1 LKEQNDIE
9 GNEQDNVFSNNACLS
24 QFEVF
29 ASDQP
34 LNSPEM
40 ESKFGNITTQFNDNS
55 PWISARKSSETGKS
69 SGIGDNEPWELE
81 DNGEEIITPVPTTS
95 RFSAFNNDEFS
106 ITEKAD
112 SHINFFSDSFNPPII
127 AETNS
132 NANKENDDGHFTKQ
146 ISNEDID
153 QSFAKSVRFDD
164 NVQKI
169 RAPTPQKDILNE
181 SKSSTT
187 SDSNEVE
194 IDDITPSFETISDRI
209 TDHMETSF
217 VNVDTTDVKVYISFL
232 ILINEV
238 SILFSDGTST

>member
-55 PWISARKSSETGKS
+55 PWISAKKSSETGKS

-81 DNGEEIITPVPTTS
+81 DNGEEIITPVPTTN
-95 RFSAFNNDEFS
+95 RLSAFNND
-106 ITEKAD
+106 
-112 SHINFFSDSFNPPII
+112 FFSDSFNPSII
-127 AETNS
+127 AEIDS

>member
-1 LKEQNDIE
+1 MKEQNDIE

-55 PWISARKSSETGKS
+55 PWISAKKSSETGKS

-81 DNGEEIITPVPTTS
+81 DNGEEIITPVPTTN
-95 RFSAFNNDEFS
+95 RLSAFNND
-106 ITEKAD
+106 
-112 SHINFFSDSFNPPII
+112 FFSDSFNPSII
-127 AETNS
+127 AEIDS